1 MLRSGC
7 GRWAAKP
14 TAEDLKDLGIGMV
27 GHRRML
33 LKALAGLRTAP
44 AVSAPDPAAGAAAE
58 HGSYARLMRDQ
69 GRTGEAYELLAP
81 VYGWFTEGF
90 AAKDPKDA
98 KALPEELETS
108 GAPAPG

>member
-7 GRWAAKP
+7 GRWASEP
-14 TAEDLKDLGIGMV
+14 TAEDLKDLAIGMV

-33 LKALAGLRTAP
+33 LKAIANLRTAP
-44 AVSAPDPAAGAAAE
+44 AVSAPDPAAGAAA
-58 HGSYARLMRDQ
+58 GSYARLLRDQ

-90 AAKDPKDA
+90 ATKDPKDG